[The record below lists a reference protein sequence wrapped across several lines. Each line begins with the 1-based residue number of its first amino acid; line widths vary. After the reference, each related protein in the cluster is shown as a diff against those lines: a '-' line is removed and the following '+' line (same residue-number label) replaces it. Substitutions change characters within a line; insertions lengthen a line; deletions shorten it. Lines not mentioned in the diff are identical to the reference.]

1 MCRTRVRPGPTR
13 SPTRRM
19 TARNQ
24 APVAN
29 PDSYSTNEDTALT
42 IAAPGVL
49 GNDTDADG
57 NPLTAVL
64 VGGPLPSQGS
74 LTLNANGSF
83 TFTPTLNFN
92 GPATFT
98 YKAND
103 GIIDSNTATVTI
115 TVIAVND
122 APVATNDP
130 YGTNEDTALTIA
142 APGVLGNDTDADGNP
157 LTAVLVSGPLPSQGS
172 LTLNAN
178 GSFGFTPAL
187 NFNGPATFTYK
198 ANDGSVDSNTAT
210 VTVTV
215 NPVNDAPV
223 ATPDSYSVNEDTPLN
238 VVAPGVLGN
247 DTDADGNPLTAVLV
261 SGPLPSQGSSLTLNA
276 NGS

>member
-1 MCRTRVRPGPTR
+1 G
-13 SPTRRM
+13 
-19 TARNQ
+19 A
-24 APVAN
+24 
-29 PDSYSTNEDTALT
+29 
-42 IAAPGVL
+42 
-49 GNDTDADG
+49 
-57 NPLTAVL
+57 
-64 VGGPLPSQGS
+64 
-74 LTLNANGSF
+74 LTLNPNGSF

-103 GIIDSNTATVTI
+103 GTADSNTATVTI
-115 TVIAVND
+115 TVTPIND
-122 APVATNDP
+122 APVAATNS
-130 YGTNEDTALTIA
+130 YSTNEDTPLTIT

-157 LTAVLVSGPLPSQGS
+157 LTAVLVSGPLPAQGT

-178 GSFGFTPAL
+178 GSFTFTPAP

-198 ANDGSVDSNTAT
+198 ANDGSLDSNTAT
-210 VTVTV
+210 VTITI

-223 ATPDSYSVNEDTPLN
+223 AVNNSYSTNEDTALN
-238 VVAPGVLGN
+238 VAVPGVLGN

-261 SGPLPSQGSSLTLNA
+261 TAPLPAQGTLTLNA